1 MENNPTTTTYDP
13 STDKKVT
20 DSSKVMLMAFITFSV
35 TMMFGGLV
43 SAYLVSSIGQY
54 WVHLTPPTALWV
66 SNALIVASSVSLF
79 ASLKAMKGGNV
90 MRSKMLL
97 IVTLALG
104 IGFTVTQYSGWK
116 SLAQIGSGFGT
127 ETNDDG
133 LAAYSWNRINE
144 LIESEAVYGE
154 DYDVRINGTPIL
166 FNADSVAFYA
176 PNDALMDRPITSEVV
191 HRTNSSASYI
201 WALILI
207 HIFHLVLGIA
217 YLSVNLFRVSKGT
230 INPEDTVRLKV
241 LSIFWHF
248 LGGLWLV
255 LFLLLFIK

>member
-1 MENNPTTTTYDP
+1 MDNNTTQAYDP

-20 DSSKVMLMAFITFSV
+20 DSSKLMLMYFIIFSV
-35 TMMFGGLV
+35 TMMFGGLI

-54 WVHLTPPTALWV
+54 WVHLTPPTALWI
-66 SNALIVASSVSLF
+66 SNALIITSSATLF
-79 ASLKAMKGGNV
+79 ASLKAMKEGNIN
-90 MRSKMLL
+90 RSKIFL
-97 IVTLALG
+97 IATLTLG
-104 IGFTVTQYSGWK
+104 IGFALSQYSGWN
-116 SLAQIGSGFGT
+116 SLAQIGSGWGT
-127 ETNDDG
+127 ETNDEG

-154 DYDVRINGTPIL
+154 DFDVRINGTPIL
-166 FNADSVAFYA
+166 FNSEIGEFYA
-176 PNDALMDRPITSEVV
+176 PNDPLMVRAITSDVI

-207 HIFHLVLGIA
+207 HLFHLALGIT
-217 YLSVNLFRVSKGT
+217 YIGVNLARVVTGK
-230 INPEDTVRLKV
+230 INPKDTVRLKV

-255 LFLLLFIK
+255 LFFLLFIK

>member
-1 MENNPTTTTYDP
+1 MENNPTTAYDP

-20 DSSKVMLMAFITFSV
+20 DSSKIMLMAFIIFSV

-90 MRSKMLL
+90 MRSKVLL

-104 IGFTVTQYSGWK
+104 VGFTVTQYAGWK
-116 SLAQIGSGFGT
+116 SLAQIGSGFGS

-166 FNADSVAFYA
+166 FNAETGAFYA
-176 PNDALMDRPITSEVV
+176 PNDPLMVRPITSDVV

-207 HIFHLVLGIA
+207 HIFHLVFGIA
-217 YLSVNLFRVSKGT
+217 YICVNLFRVSKGT

>member
-1 MENNPTTTTYDP
+1 MENNPTTAYDP

-20 DSSKVMLMAFITFSV
+20 DSSKIMLMAFIIFSV
-35 TMMFGGLV
+35 TMMFGGLI

-54 WVHLTPPTALWV
+54 WVHLTPPTALWI
-66 SNALIVASSVSLF
+66 SNALIVASSVTLF
-79 ASLKAMKGGNV
+79 ASLKSMKGGNV
-90 MRSKMLL
+90 NRSKIFL
-97 IVTLALG
+97 IITLTLG
-104 IGFTVTQYSGWK
+104 VGFAVSQYSGWK
-116 SLAQIGSGFGT
+116 SLAQIGSGWGT
-127 ETNDDG
+127 ETNDEG

-166 FNADSVAFYA
+166 FNSETGAFYA
-176 PNDALMDRPITSEVV
+176 PNDPLMVRPITSDVI

-207 HIFHLVLGIA
+207 HLFHLALGIA
-217 YLSVNLFRVSKGT
+217 YIGVNLARVVTGE

>member
-1 MENNPTTTTYDP
+1 
-13 STDKKVT
+13 
-20 DSSKVMLMAFITFSV
+20 
-35 TMMFGGLV
+35 MFGGLV

-176 PNDALMDRPITSEVV
+176 PNDALMVRPITSEVV

>member
-1 MENNPTTTTYDP
+1 MENIPTTAYDP

-20 DSSKVMLMAFITFSV
+20 DSSKIMLMAFIIFSV

-176 PNDALMDRPITSEVV
+176 PNDALMVRPITSEVV

>member
-1 MENNPTTTTYDP
+1 MENNPTTAYDP
-13 STDKKVT
+13 SSDKKVT
-20 DSSKVMLMAFITFSV
+20 DSSKVMLMAFIIFSV
-35 TMMFGGLV
+35 TMLFGGLV

-104 IGFTVTQYSGWK
+104 VGFTVTQYAGWK
-116 SLAQIGSGFGT
+116 SLAQIGSGFGS

-176 PNDALMDRPITSEVV
+176 PNDALMVRPITSEVV

>member
-1 MENNPTTTTYDP
+1 MENNPTTAYDP

-104 IGFTVTQYSGWK
+104 IGFTVAQYSGWK

>member
-1 MENNPTTTTYDP
+1 MENNPTTTYDR

-20 DSSKVMLMAFITFSV
+20 DSSKIMIMAFIIFSV
-35 TMMFGGLV
+35 TMLFGGLV

-104 IGFTVTQYSGWK
+104 IGFTVAQYSGWK

-176 PNDALMDRPITSEVV
+176 PNDALMVRPITSEVV

>member
-1 MENNPTTTTYDP
+1 MENNPTTAYDP
-13 STDKKVT
+13 SNDKKVT
-20 DSSKVMLMAFITFSV
+20 DSSKIMLMAFIIFSV

-54 WVHLTPPTALWV
+54 WVHLTPPSALWV
-66 SNALIVASSVSLF
+66 SNALIVASSISLF

-90 MRSKMLL
+90 NRSKMLL
-97 IVTLALG
+97 IVTLILG
-104 IGFTVTQYSGWK
+104 VGFTVTQYSGWK

-127 ETNDDG
+127 EKNEDG

-144 LIESEAVYGE
+144 LIENGAVYGE

-166 FNADSVAFYA
+166 FNDETGAFYA
-176 PNDALMDRPITSEVV
+176 PNDPLMVRPITSDVI

-207 HIFHLVLGIA
+207 HILHLVLGIA
-217 YLSVNLFRVSKGT
+217 YICVNLFRVIKGQ
-230 INPEDTVRLKV
+230 INPENTVRLKV

-248 LGGLWLV
+248 LGALWLA
-255 LFLLLFIK
+255 LFVLLFIK

>member
-1 MENNPTTTTYDP
+1 MENNPTTAYDP
-13 STDKKVT
+13 SNDKKVT
-20 DSSKVMLMAFITFSV
+20 DSSKIMLMAFIIFSV

-54 WVHLTPPTALWV
+54 WVHLTPPSALWV
-66 SNALIVASSVSLF
+66 SNALIVASSISLF

-90 MRSKMLL
+90 NRSKMLL
-97 IVTLALG
+97 IVTLILG
-104 IGFTVTQYSGWK
+104 VGFTVTQYSGWK

-127 ETNDDG
+127 EKNEDG

-144 LIESEAVYGE
+144 LIENGAVYGE

-166 FNADSVAFYA
+166 FNDETGAFYA
-176 PNDALMDRPITSEVV
+176 PNDPLMVRPITSDVI

-207 HIFHLVLGIA
+207 HILHLALGIA
-217 YLSVNLFRVSKGT
+217 YICVNLFRVIKGQ
-230 INPEDTVRLKV
+230 INPEN
-241 LSIFWHF
+241 LSLIH
-248 LGGLWLV
+248 
-255 LFLLLFIK
+255 I

>member
-176 PNDALMDRPITSEVV
+176 PNDALMVRPITSEVV